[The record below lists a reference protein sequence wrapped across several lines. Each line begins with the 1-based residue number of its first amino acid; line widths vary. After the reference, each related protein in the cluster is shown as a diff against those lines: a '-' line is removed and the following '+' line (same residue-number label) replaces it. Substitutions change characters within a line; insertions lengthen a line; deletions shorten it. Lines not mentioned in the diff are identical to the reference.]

1 MHGGHH
7 HHEHE
12 HDNDKNLIV
21 AISINLFLTFAQFLG
36 GLISGSLALIADAIH
51 NLSDAVS
58 LGIAIFA
65 RKIGRKTADEFRTF
79 GYKRA
84 EVIAAL
90 INLTL
95 MVLIS
100 LYLIYEAIWRFIEP
114 QIISGW
120 IVIIIG
126 GIALLVDL
134 YTSVITYR
142 LSENNMNMKAAFL
155 HNLSDALASIGVVIA
170 GSLVLLYDWFWVD
183 SLITIAIAG
192 YILLQTFKM
201 LPNSVNF
208 LMDATPNNISIEDVK
223 TSMSL
228 IEGVEDV
235 HHIHVWN
242 LDEQRVAL
250 EAHVVTG
257 AESLKENTT
266 IKEAIKKSLQEK
278 YDINHSTLEFEHTE
292 EDCDD

>member
-7 HHEHE
+7 HHEHG
-12 HDNDKNLIV
+12 NDKNLIV
-21 AISINLFLTFAQFLG
+21 AISINLFLTFAQFFG

-120 IVIIIG
+120 IVIIIA
-126 GIALLVDL
+126 GIALIVDL

-170 GSLVLLYDWFWVD
+170 GSLILLYEWFWVD
-183 SLITIAIAG
+183 SLITIIIAG

-201 LPNSVNF
+201 FPNSVNF
-208 LMDATPNNISIEDVK
+208 LMDATPHNISIEDVK

-228 IEGVEDV
+228 IKGVEDV

-257 AESLKENTT
+257 AESLKDNAT

-278 YDINHSTLEFEHTE
+278 YDIDHSTLEFEHMD
-292 EDCDD
+292 EDCND

>member
-7 HHEHE
+7 HHEHG
-12 HDNDKNLIV
+12 NDKNLIV
-21 AISINLFLTFAQFLG
+21 AISINLFLTFAQFFG

-65 RKIGRKTADEFRTF
+65 RTIGRKTADEFRTF

-95 MVLIS
+95 MLIIS

-120 IVIIIG
+120 IVIIIA
-126 GIALLVDL
+126 GIALIVDL

-170 GSLVLLYDWFWVD
+170 GSLILLYEWFWVD
-183 SLITIAIAG
+183 SLITMIIAG

-201 LPNSVNF
+201 FPNSVNF

-257 AESLKENTT
+257 AESLKDNAT
-266 IKEAIKKSLQEK
+266 IKETIKKSLQEK
-278 YDINHSTLEFEHTE
+278 YDINHSTLEFEHMD
-292 EDCDD
+292 EDCND

>member
-7 HHEHE
+7 HHEHS
-12 HDNDKNLIV
+12 NDKNLIV
-21 AISINLFLTFAQFLG
+21 AISINLFLTFAQFFG

-65 RKIGRKTADEFRTF
+65 RAIGRKTADEFRTF

-95 MVLIS
+95 MLIIS

-120 IVIIIG
+120 IVIIIA
-126 GIALLVDL
+126 GIALIVDL

-155 HNLSDALASIGVVIA
+155 HNLSDALASIGVVVA
-170 GSLVLLYDWFWVD
+170 GSLILLYEWFWVD
-183 SLITIAIAG
+183 SLITMIIAG

-201 LPNSVNF
+201 FPNSVNF

-228 IEGVEDV
+228 IKGVEDV

-257 AESLKENTT
+257 AESLKDNAT

-278 YDINHSTLEFEHTE
+278 YDIDHSTLEFVHMD
-292 EDCDD
+292 EDCND

>member
-7 HHEHE
+7 HHEHS
-12 HDNDKNLIV
+12 NDKNLIV
-21 AISINLFLTFAQFLG
+21 AISINLFLTFAQFFG

-65 RKIGRKTADEFRTF
+65 RAIGRKTADEFRTF

-95 MVLIS
+95 MLIIS

-120 IVIIIG
+120 IVIIIA
-126 GIALLVDL
+126 GIALIVDL

-155 HNLSDALASIGVVIA
+155 HNLSDALASIGVVVA
-170 GSLVLLYDWFWVD
+170 GSLILLYEWFWVD
-183 SLITIAIAG
+183 SLITMIIAG

-201 LPNSVNF
+201 FPNSVNF

-257 AESLKENTT
+257 AESLKDNAT

-278 YDINHSTLEFEHTE
+278 YDIDHSTLEFEHMD
-292 EDCDD
+292 EDCND

>member
-7 HHEHE
+7 HHEHS
-12 HDNDKNLIV
+12 NDKNLIV
-21 AISINLFLTFAQFLG
+21 AISINLFLTFAQFFG

-65 RKIGRKTADEFRTF
+65 RAIGRKTADEFRTF

-95 MVLIS
+95 MLIIS

-120 IVIIIG
+120 IVIIIA
-126 GIALLVDL
+126 GIALIVDL

-170 GSLVLLYDWFWVD
+170 GSLILLYEWFWVD
-183 SLITIAIAG
+183 SLITMIIAG

-201 LPNSVNF
+201 FPNSVNF

-257 AESLKENTT
+257 AESLKDNAT

-278 YDINHSTLEFEHTE
+278 YDIDHSTLEFEHTD
-292 EDCDD
+292 EDCND

>member
-7 HHEHE
+7 QHE

-95 MVLIS
+95 MFIIS

-126 GIALLVDL
+126 GIALIVDL

-183 SLITIAIAG
+183 SLITMAIGG

-201 LPNSVNF
+201 LPKSVNF

-257 AESLKENTT
+257 AENLKDSAT

>member
-7 HHEHE
+7 HHEHS
-12 HDNDKNLIV
+12 NDKNLIV
-21 AISINLFLTFAQFLG
+21 AISINLFLTFAQFFG

-65 RKIGRKTADEFRTF
+65 RAIGRKTADEFRTF

-95 MVLIS
+95 MLIIS

-120 IVIIIG
+120 IVIIIA
-126 GIALLVDL
+126 GIALIVDL

-155 HNLSDALASIGVVIA
+155 HNLSDALASIGVVVA
-170 GSLVLLYDWFWVD
+170 GSLILLYEWFWVD
-183 SLITIAIAG
+183 SLITMIIAG

-201 LPNSVNF
+201 FPNSVNF

-228 IEGVEDV
+228 IKGVEDV

-257 AESLKENTT
+257 AESLKDNAT

-278 YDINHSTLEFEHTE
+278 YDIDHSTLEFEHTD
-292 EDCDD
+292 EDCND

>member
-7 HHEHE
+7 HHEHG
-12 HDNDKNLIV
+12 NDKNLIV
-21 AISINLFLTFAQFLG
+21 AISINLFLTFAQFFG

-120 IVIIIG
+120 IVIIIA
-126 GIALLVDL
+126 GIALIVDL

-170 GSLVLLYDWFWVD
+170 GSLILLYEWFWVD
-183 SLITIAIAG
+183 SLITMVIAG

-228 IEGVEDV
+228 IKGVADV

-257 AESLKENTT
+257 AESLKDNAT

-278 YDINHSTLEFEHTE
+278 YDIIHSTLEFEHTE

>member
-7 HHEHE
+7 HHEHG
-12 HDNDKNLIV
+12 NDKNLIV
-21 AISINLFLTFAQFLG
+21 AISINLFLTFAQFFG

-120 IVIIIG
+120 IVIIIA
-126 GIALLVDL
+126 GIALIVDL

-170 GSLVLLYDWFWVD
+170 GSLILLYEWFWVD
-183 SLITIAIAG
+183 SLITMIIAG

-228 IEGVEDV
+228 IKGVEDV

-257 AESLKENTT
+257 AESLKDNAT

>member
-7 HHEHE
+7 HHEHG
-12 HDNDKNLIV
+12 NDKNLIV
-21 AISINLFLTFAQFLG
+21 AISINLFLTFAQFFG

-58 LGIAIFA
+58 LSIAIFA
-65 RKIGRKTADEFRTF
+65 RAIGRKTADEFRTF

-95 MVLIS
+95 MLIIS

-120 IVIIIG
+120 IVIIIA
-126 GIALLVDL
+126 GIALIVDL

-170 GSLVLLYDWFWVD
+170 GSLILLYEWFWVD
-183 SLITIAIAG
+183 SLITMIIAG

-201 LPNSVNF
+201 FPNSVNF

-257 AESLKENTT
+257 AESLKDNAT

-278 YDINHSTLEFEHTE
+278 YDIDHSTLEFEHTD
-292 EDCDD
+292 EDCND

>member
-7 HHEHE
+7 HHEHG
-12 HDNDKNLIV
+12 NDKNLIV
-21 AISINLFLTFAQFLG
+21 AISINLFLTFAQFFG

-51 NLSDAVS
+51 NLSDAIS
-58 LGIAIFA
+58 LSIAIFA
-65 RKIGRKTADEFRTF
+65 RAIGRKTADEFRTF

-95 MVLIS
+95 MLIIS

-120 IVIIIG
+120 IVIIIA
-126 GIALLVDL
+126 GIALIIDL

-170 GSLVLLYDWFWVD
+170 GSLILLYEWFWVD
-183 SLITIAIAG
+183 SLITMIIAG

-201 LPNSVNF
+201 FPNSVNF
-208 LMDATPNNISIEDVK
+208 LMDATPNNISIRDVK

-257 AESLKENTT
+257 AESLKDNAT

-278 YDINHSTLEFEHTE
+278 YDIDHSTLEFEHTD
-292 EDCDD
+292 EDCND

>member
-7 HHEHE
+7 HHEHG
-12 HDNDKNLIV
+12 NDKNLIV
-21 AISINLFLTFAQFLG
+21 AISINLFLTFAQFFG

-120 IVIIIG
+120 IVIIIA
-126 GIALLVDL
+126 GIALIVDL

-170 GSLVLLYDWFWVD
+170 GSLILLYEWFWVD
-183 SLITIAIAG
+183 SLITMVIAG

-208 LMDATPNNISIEDVK
+208 LMDATPNNISIVDVK

-228 IEGVEDV
+228 IKGVEDV

-257 AESLKENTT
+257 AESLKDNAT

>member
-7 HHEHE
+7 HHEHG
-12 HDNDKNLIV
+12 NDKNLIV
-21 AISINLFLTFAQFLG
+21 AISINLFLTFAQFFG

-65 RKIGRKTADEFRTF
+65 RAIGRKTADEFRTF

-95 MVLIS
+95 MLIIS

-120 IVIIIG
+120 IVIIIA
-126 GIALLVDL
+126 GIALIVDL

-170 GSLVLLYDWFWVD
+170 GSLILLYEWFWVD
-183 SLITIAIAG
+183 SLITMIIAG

-201 LPNSVNF
+201 FPNSVNF

-257 AESLKENTT
+257 AESLKDNAT
-266 IKEAIKKSLQEK
+266 IKETIKKSLQEK
-278 YDINHSTLEFEHTE
+278 YDINHSTLEFEHMD
-292 EDCDD
+292 EDCND

>member
-7 HHEHE
+7 HHEHG
-12 HDNDKNLIV
+12 NDKNLIV
-21 AISINLFLTFAQFLG
+21 AISINLFLTFAQFFG

-65 RKIGRKTADEFRTF
+65 RAIGRKTADEFRTF

-95 MVLIS
+95 MLIIS

-120 IVIIIG
+120 IVIIIA
-126 GIALLVDL
+126 GIALIVDL

-155 HNLSDALASIGVVIA
+155 HNLSDALASIGVVVA
-170 GSLVLLYDWFWVD
+170 GSLILLYEWFWVD
-183 SLITIAIAG
+183 SLITMIIAG

-201 LPNSVNF
+201 FPNSVNF

-228 IEGVEDV
+228 IKGVEDV

-257 AESLKENTT
+257 AESLKDNAT

-278 YDINHSTLEFEHTE
+278 YDIDHSTLEFEHTD
-292 EDCDD
+292 EDCND

>member
-7 HHEHE
+7 HHEHS
-12 HDNDKNLIV
+12 NDKNLIV
-21 AISINLFLTFAQFLG
+21 AISINLFLTFAQFFG

-95 MVLIS
+95 MFIIS

-126 GIALLVDL
+126 GIALIVDL
-134 YTSVITYR
+134 YTSIITYR
-142 LSENNMNMKAAFL
+142 LSEDNMNMKAAFL

-183 SLITIAIAG
+183 SLITMAIAG

-228 IEGVEDV
+228 IKGVEDV

-257 AESLKENTT
+257 AESLKDNAT

-278 YDINHSTLEFEHTE
+278 YDIDHSTLEFEHTD
-292 EDCDD
+292 EDCND

>member
-7 HHEHE
+7 HHEHS
-12 HDNDKNLIV
+12 NDKNLIV
-21 AISINLFLTFAQFLG
+21 AISINLFLTFAQFFG

-65 RKIGRKTADEFRTF
+65 RAIGRKTADEFRTF

-95 MVLIS
+95 MLIIS

-120 IVIIIG
+120 IVIIIA
-126 GIALLVDL
+126 GIALIVDL

-170 GSLVLLYDWFWVD
+170 GSLILLYEWFWVD
-183 SLITIAIAG
+183 SLITMIIAG

-201 LPNSVNF
+201 FPNSVNF
-208 LMDATPNNISIEDVK
+208 LMDATPNNISIRDVK

-257 AESLKENTT
+257 AESLKDNTT

-278 YDINHSTLEFEHTE
+278 YDIDHSTLEFEHTD
-292 EDCDD
+292 EDCND